1 MKNNDLMK
9 NSIKQL
15 FRKKWMSILFF
26 CIIMLGTVFFT
37 LGCSLWMS
45 VQDSIN
51 RMKDSFTTI
60 GTVTQK
66 PDSITIEKRWDA
78 ALRKYKTTERSN
90 YTQILSEDILN
101 HLDVAYIH
109 KLEKRPFYGTVSPD
123 FITPYRA
130 NVTDGENV
138 SGTALLMEFS
148 PLEDC
153 VPNGPVEV
161 EVKKVYWGDDNP
173 SLVGKTISFC
183 DHYNENPEPLKAG
196 KRYIAFSGWNIVD
209 KHSKE
214 AGIIEYAPIPISLG
228 KDRTLEWGEM
238 NADFWNT
245 DTGEMWRNFID
256 EIEKLSYKAVPVTPT
271 GSTELLIPF
280 HEGRAAVAKGEDISA
295 EEYDGGAKVCLVSQT
310 FANLNHLQ
318 VGQKIRLQMYFSDY
332 ETPTVEN
339 VISTGGMVTGMFRSD
354 ILTPKGGKYDVFYE
368 ADYIVKG
375 IYSVQS
381 TGGESLYEFAS
392 DEIII
397 PSASVPEE
405 KVRNII
411 AEGPMRGYNASFQI
425 ENGGIN
431 DFYKEFS
438 KLPEASLLEITFD
451 DKGYERFASQMNN
464 MQTIAI
470 IIFLVGFVSVI
481 ASSAFLLYSAIIRQR
496 RRTAIERA
504 LGMSRRECR
513 VSLLTGIMLLTIAAA
528 CAGGT
533 IGGIATEKMLNAA
546 SLEEDYFSS
555 MYSKGIAVNKD
566 EEMSIAANQNIVKN
580 SIVFAVSAEVLGIFA
595 MSLFLIGRN
604 LKVNPI
610 QLLGVRE
617 EE

>member
-1 MKNNDLMK
+1 MK

-26 CIIMLGTVFFT
+26 CIIMLGTVFYT

-51 RMKDSFTTI
+51 QMKDSFTTI

-66 PDSITIEKRWDA
+66 PDNMVTEQEWDA
-78 ALRKYKTTERSN
+78 ELQKYKIKEKAS
-90 YTQILSEDILN
+90 YTQILDEELLN
-101 HLDVAYIH
+101 RLDVTYIN
-109 KLEKRPFYGTVSPD
+109 KLEHRPFYGAVSPD
-123 FITPYRA
+123 FITGTLAR
-130 NVTDGENV
+130 DGV
-138 SGTALLMEFS
+138 GHFSVLAEFS
-148 PLEDC
+148 PLENS
-153 VPNGPVEV
+153 VPSAPVK
-161 EVKKVYWGDDNP
+161 VKIKNVYWGDGEP
-173 SLVGKTISFC
+173 SMIGKEVWFC
-183 DHYNENPEPLKAG
+183 DHYSEKTKPLKGG
-196 KRYIAFSGWNIVD
+196 KTYIAFLISNTSDTRTGEEYPWEYVPMEVFPGQE
-209 KHSKE
+209 SPLRWE
-214 AGIIEYAPIPISLG
+214 EVGAG
-228 KDRTLEWGEM
+228 
-238 NADFWNT
+238 FWNMEEGT
-245 DTGEMWRNFID
+245 IWQNLID
-256 EIEKLSYKAVPVTPT
+256 ELNKLTFETVPITPT
-271 GSTELLIPF
+271 ENIELLSPF
-280 HEGRAAVAKGEDISA
+280 HDGQASIVEGDVISRDEYEDGS
-295 EEYDGGAKVCLVSQT
+295 KVCLISQA
-310 FANLNHLQ
+310 FAKLNNLKVGDKIKLQ
-318 VGQKIRLQMYFSDY
+318 LFFTDY
-332 ETPTVEN
+332 EYSKVSVGSEG
-339 VISTGGMVTGMFRSD
+339 GGMSRLD
-354 ILTPKGGKYDVFYE
+354 ILTPEGQKYDVFFE
-368 ADYIVKG
+368 SDYVIKG
-375 IYSVQS
+375 IYLYRSS
-381 TGGESLYEFAS
+381 GWSLYELVT

-397 PSASVPEE
+397 PSASVPKED
-405 KVRNII
+405 VRNVI
-411 AEGPMRGYNASFQI
+411 AEGPMQGYNASFQI

-451 DKGYERFASQMNN
+451 DKGYERFSSQMNN

-513 VSLLTGIMLLTIAAA
+513 ISLLTGIMILTIAAA

>member
-1 MKNNDLMK
+1 
-9 NSIKQL
+9 
-15 FRKKWMSILFF
+15 
-26 CIIMLGTVFFT
+26 
-37 LGCSLWMS
+37 MS

-66 PDSITIEKRWDA
+66 PDSILTEQEWNA
-78 ALRKYKTTERSN
+78 ELQKYKITERAG
-90 YTQILSEDILN
+90 YTQILNEELLN
-101 HLDVAYIH
+101 SLDVAYINKVEH
-109 KLEKRPFYGTVSPD
+109 RPFYGAVSPD
-123 FITPYRA
+123 FITGTSAR
-130 NVTDGENV
+130 DGAGSTSSLV
-138 SGTALLMEFS
+138 EFS
-148 PLEDC
+148 PLENSL
-153 VPNGPVEV
+153 PSSPVKV
-161 EVKKVYWGDDNP
+161 EIKKVYWGDGEP
-173 SLVGKTISFC
+173 SMVGKEIWFC
-183 DHYNENPEPLKAG
+183 DYYREKTEPLEAG
-196 KRYIAFSGWNIVD
+196 KTYIAFLKMNIYADTRIEEEYPLEYVPVAAFTD
-209 KHSKE
+209 RKPSMYWQE
-214 AGIIEYAPIPISLG
+214 VSAG
-228 KDRTLEWGEM
+228 
-238 NADFWNT
+238 FWNT
-245 DTGEMWRNFID
+245 EDGVLWQNLID
-256 EIEKLSYKAVPVTPT
+256 ELNKLTFETVPVTPT
-271 GSTELLIPF
+271 ENIELLSPF
-280 HEGRAAVAKGEDISA
+280 HDGQASIVEGEAISGDEYEDGS
-295 EEYDGGAKVCLVSQT
+295 KVCLISQT
-310 FANLNHLQ
+310 FAKLNNLK
-318 VGQKIRLQMYFSDY
+318 VGDKIKLQMFFTDY
-332 ETPTVEN
+332 EYSKVLM
-339 VISTGGMVTGMFRSD
+339 SSGGGGLYRLD
-354 ILTPKGGKYDVFYE
+354 ILTPEGQKYDVFFE
-368 ADYIVKG
+368 SDYVIKG
-375 IYSVQS
+375 IYLYNSP
-381 TGGESLYEFAS
+381 GWNLYELVP

-566 EEMSIAANQNIVKN
+566 EEMSITANQNIVKN

-604 LKVNPI
+604 LKMNPI

>member
-1 MKNNDLMK
+1 MINKNDCMK

-37 LGCSLWMS
+37 LGCSLWMG

-51 RMKDSFTTI
+51 RMKDTFTTI

-66 PDSITIEKRWDA
+66 PDNIVTEKRWDA
-78 ALRKYKTTERSN
+78 ALKKYKIKESSN
-90 YTQILSEDILN
+90 YTQILDVDILN
-101 HLDVAYIH
+101 NLDIVYMH
-109 KLEKRPFYGTVSPD
+109 KLEKRSFYGAVSPD
-123 FITPYRA
+123 FITGYGA
-130 NVTDGENV
+130 
-138 SGTALLMEFS
+138 SGGTNGNALVMEFS
-148 PLEDC
+148 PLKDC

-161 EVKKVYWGDDNP
+161 EVKKIYWGDSEP
-173 SLVGKTISFC
+173 SLVGQTVLFC
-183 DHYNENPEPLKAG
+183 DHYKKNPQPLESG
-196 KRYIAFSGWNIVD
+196 KRYIVFSMMNFMD
-209 KHSKE
+209 QHSE
-214 AGIIEYAPIPISLG
+214 EGGDIEYVPESILLG
-228 KDRTLEWGEM
+228 KDQVLDWGEM
-238 NADFWNT
+238 EKDFWNT
-245 DTGEMWRNFID
+245 DKGTIWKNFIY
-256 EIEKLSYKAVPVTPT
+256 EINRLSCKTAPVTPT
-271 GSTELLIPF
+271 GSTELLNPF
-280 HEGRAAVAKGEDISA
+280 HNGRAMVTEGEDICA
-295 EEYDGGAKVCLVSQT
+295 EEYRDGSKVCLISQT
-310 FANLNHLQ
+310 FAELNNLQ
-318 VGQKIRLQMYFSDY
+318 VEQKIKLQMYFTDDKYS
-332 ETPTVEN
+332 TTAGR
-339 VISTGGMVTGMFRSD
+339 ISSGGMFRIDTLSPEGENYD
-354 ILTPKGGKYDVFYE
+354 IFYE
-368 ADYIVKG
+368 ADYMIKG
-375 IYSVQS
+375 IYSRQS
-381 TGGESLYEFAS
+381 TGGENLDDFAP

-405 KVRNII
+405 KVRNVI
-411 AEGPMRGYNASFQI
+411 AEGPMQGYNASFQI

-438 KLPEASLLEITFD
+438 KLPESSLLEVTFD

-464 MQTIAI
+464 MQTIAV

-504 LGMSRRECR
+504 LGMTRRECR

-528 CAGGT
+528 CVGGT
-533 IGGIATEKMLNAA
+533 IGGIANEKMLNTA

-555 MYSKGIAVNKD
+555 MYSKGVIVNKD
-566 EEMSIAANQNIVKN
+566 EELSVAVNQNIVRN
-580 SIVFAVSAEVLGIFA
+580 SIVFAVSVEVLGTFA